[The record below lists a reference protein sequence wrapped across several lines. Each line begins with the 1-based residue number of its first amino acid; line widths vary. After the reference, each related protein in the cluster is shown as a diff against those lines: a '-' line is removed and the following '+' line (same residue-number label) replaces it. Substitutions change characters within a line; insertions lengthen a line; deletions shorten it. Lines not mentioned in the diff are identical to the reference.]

1 MKHLTDFIEES
12 IEVEE
17 QTVPTMEENFNEWC
31 DEIIESEKIESQ
43 EALDK
48 YLEENINNFYEKYN
62 LSEEEQDNEKLLK
75 LAADKF

>member
-1 MKHLTDFIEES
+1 MKHLIDFIKES
-12 IEVEE
+12 IEVE
-17 QTVPTMEENFNEWC
+17 QTIPTMEENFNEWC

-48 YLEENINNFYEKYN
+48 YLKENINNFYEKYN

>member
-1 MKHLTDFIEES
+1 MKHLIDFIKES
-12 IEVEE
+12 IEVD

>member
-1 MKHLTDFIEES
+1 MKHLIDFIKES
-12 IEVEE
+12 IETE
-17 QTVPTMEENFNEWC
+17 QQVPTMEENFNQWC

>member
-1 MKHLTDFIEES
+1 MKHLTDFIKES
-12 IEVEE
+12 IETE
-17 QTVPTMEENFNEWC
+17 QIVPTMEENFNEWC

>member
-1 MKHLTDFIEES
+1 MKHLTDFIKES

-62 LSEEEQDNEKLLK
+62 LSEEEQDNVKLLK
-75 LAADKF
+75 LAADKL

>member
-1 MKHLTDFIEES
+1 MKHFRDFIKES
-12 IEVEE
+12 IEDN
-17 QTVPTMEENFNEWC
+17 QVPTMEENFNNWC

-43 EALDK
+43 EALDE
-48 YLEENINNFYEKYN
+48 YLKENINNFYEKYD

>member
-1 MKHLTDFIEES
+1 MKHLTDFIKES
-12 IEVEE
+12 IEVE

-43 EALDK
+43 EALDN
-48 YLEENINNFYEKYN
+48 YLKENINNFYEKYN
-62 LSEEEQDNEKLLK
+62 LSEEEQDNAKLLK

>member
-1 MKHLTDFIEES
+1 MKHLTDFIKES
-12 IEVEE
+12 IEVE

-31 DEIIESEKIESQ
+31 DEIIEAEKIESQ

>member
-1 MKHLTDFIEES
+1 MKHLIDFIKES
-12 IEVEE
+12 IETE
-17 QTVPTMEENFNEWC
+17 QIVPTMEENFNQWC
-31 DEIIESEKIESQ
+31 DEVIESEKIESQ

>member
-1 MKHLTDFIEES
+1 MKNFRDFIKES
-12 IEVEE
+12 IESE
-17 QTVPTMEENFNEWC
+17 QTPTMEEQFNDWC

-43 EALDK
+43 EALDN
-48 YLEENINNFYEKYN
+48 YLKENINNFYEKYN

>member
-1 MKHLTDFIEES
+1 MKHLTDFIKES

-62 LSEEEQDNEKLLK
+62 LSEEEQDNGKLLK

>member
-1 MKHLTDFIEES
+1 MKHLTDFIKES
-12 IEVEE
+12 IEVE
-17 QTVPTMEENFNEWC
+17 QAIPTMEENFNEWC